1 MNLNNKKD
9 MLKNEKI
16 KSLVIEKSFLNNIQ
30 TLKEHIVLNNMKIS
44 QILKHTCQQKINAI
58 KYN

>member
-1 MNLNNKKD
+1 

-30 TLKEHIVLNNMKIS
+30 ILKEHLVLNNMKIS